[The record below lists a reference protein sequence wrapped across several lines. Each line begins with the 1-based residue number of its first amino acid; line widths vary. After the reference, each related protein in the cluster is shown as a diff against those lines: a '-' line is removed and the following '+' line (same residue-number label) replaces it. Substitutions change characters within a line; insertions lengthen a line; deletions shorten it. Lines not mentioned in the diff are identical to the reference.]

1 MRDDWFVR
9 GKVPMTKRE
18 VRAVSISALEL
29 SDDSIL
35 LDIGSGTGSI
45 SAEAAKVYPGL
56 YVAAFEKNP
65 EGVMLTREN
74 LRKAGAE
81 ERSQVI
87 SGEVPETLREWI
99 SGRIR
104 ERKPL
109 ATHAFL
115 GGTGGHMAE
124 VLDLLMKT
132 MPHIRIAANVIALE
146 SLQQLLDWT
155 GAHGI
160 TPEISQ
166 VQVSRGES
174 AGKYTMMRGQNPVWV
189 VSFTGK
195 ESSWKSADCAA
206 SVTGSLTG
214 KEGETF
220 TGIAGSDF
228 HKSGIR
234 EKTVQADQML
244 RDLRNLPEEELE
256 TEYQSLLHRARHLI
270 ISEEAMTAARKHWD
284 EGAMPL
290 GGLGSFQET
299 VVQLAGLGGTQ
310 EVQAE
315 KRALVVFCSD
325 NGIVEEGVSQ
335 TGQDVT
341 AKVARHMADHTGVSS
356 LMAKKAG
363 CDLFALDLGIACDM
377 DSSGMIDRKIF
388 HGTRSFL
395 SENAMSR
402 RETLA
407 AVLTGADMARVLK
420 DCGYQMILGGEMGIG
435 NTTTASAVTSLLLG
449 ADPEEVTGRGAGL
462 SDSGLKRKTVV
473 IREGICRRDPDPE
486 DITAVLSSVGGA
498 DIAGLTG
505 LILGCAA
512 AGLPMVL
519 DGFITLTAALAAYRI
534 CPEALSVMIP
544 SHIPA
549 EQGAE
554 RILSELPLSPAI
566 RAGLHLGEGTGAL
579 MLLPM
584 LDMALEVY
592 RRRVSF
598 DEMGVEAYQPL

>member
-1 MRDDWFVR
+1 MRDDWFTR
-9 GKVPMTKRE
+9 GKVPMTKQE

-29 SDDSIL
+29 SGDSIL

-45 SAEAAKVYPGL
+45 GAEAAKVYPGL
-56 YVAAFEKNP
+56 YVAAFERNP

-74 LRKAGAE
+74 LQKAGAE
-81 ERSQVI
+81 NRSEVI
-87 SGEVPETLREWI
+87 AGEVPETLREWI
-99 SGRIR
+99 LGRIR

-124 VLDLLMKT
+124 VLDLLAKT
-132 MPHIRIAANVIALE
+132 MPHIRIVANVIALE
-146 SLQQLLDWT
+146 TLEQLLGWT
-155 GAHGI
+155 GRHGI

-166 VQVSRGES
+166 VQISRGEM

-189 VSFTGK
+189 ISFSAG
-195 ESSWKSADCAA
+195 ENGWKK
-206 SVTGSLTG
+206 VQP
-214 KEGETF
+214 GEP
-220 TGIAGSDF
+220 AGSTEEAGDF
-228 HKSGIR
+228 HRGDILQKTNQIDR
-234 EKTVQADQML
+234 EL
-244 RDLRNLPEEELE
+244 RDFRGLTEDILE
-256 TEYQSLLHRARHLI
+256 KEYIKLVRSAGKRKL
-270 ISEEAMTAARKHWD
+270 SEEAAESAAKRWS

-290 GGLGSFQET
+290 GGLGGFQEI
-299 VVQLAGLGGTQ
+299 VVQLAGIAKTPD
-310 EVQAE
+310 VQME
-315 KRALVVFCSD
+315 NRALVVFCGD

-341 AKVARHMADHTGVSS
+341 AKVVHHMADHTGVSS

-363 CDLFALDLGIACDM
+363 RDLFALHLGTACDM
-377 DSSGMIDRKIF
+377 DSSGVIDRKIF
-388 HGTRSFL
+388 HGTRNFL
-395 SENAMSR
+395 RENAMSR
-402 RETLA
+402 KETLA
-407 AVLTGADMARVLK
+407 AILTGADMARVLK
-420 DCGYQMILGGEMGIG
+420 KCSYQMVLGGEMGIG
-435 NTTTASAVTSLLLG
+435 NTTTASAVTALLLG

-462 SDSGLKRKTVV
+462 SNSGLKRKTEV
-473 IREGICRRDPDPE
+473 IREGICRRDPDPA
-486 DITAVLSSVGGA
+486 DIPAVLSAFGGA

-505 LILGCAA
+505 LILGCAVE
-512 AGLPMVL
+512 GLPMVL
-519 DGFITLTAALAAYRI
+519 DGFITLAAALAAYRI

-554 RILSELPLSPAI
+554 KILSELPLSPAI

-598 DEMGVEAYQPL
+598 DEMEVEAYQPL

>member
-1 MRDDWFVR
+1 MRDDWFTR
-9 GKVPMTKRE
+9 GKVPMTKQE

-29 SDDSIL
+29 SGDSIL

-45 SAEAAKVYPGL
+45 GAEAVKVYPGL
-56 YVAAFEKNP
+56 YVAAFERNP

-74 LRKAGAE
+74 LQKAGAE
-81 ERSQVI
+81 NRSEVI
-87 SGEVPETLREWI
+87 AGEVPETLREWI
-99 SGRIR
+99 FGRIR

-124 VLDLLMKT
+124 VLDLLAKT
-132 MPHIRIAANVIALE
+132 MPHIRIVANVIALE
-146 SLQQLLDWT
+146 TLEQLLGWT
-155 GAHGI
+155 GRHGI

-166 VQVSRGES
+166 VQISRGEM

-189 VSFTGK
+189 ISFSAWENG
-195 ESSWKSADCAA
+195 WKK
-206 SVTGSLTG
+206 VQP
-214 KEGETF
+214 GEP
-220 TGIAGSDF
+220 AGSTEEAGDF
-228 HKSGIR
+228 HRGDILQKTNQIDR
-234 EKTVQADQML
+234 EL
-244 RDLRNLPEEELE
+244 RDFRGLTEDILEEEYIKLVR
-256 TEYQSLLHRARHLI
+256 SAGNRKP
-270 ISEEAMTAARKHWD
+270 SEEAEERAAKRWS

-290 GGLGSFQET
+290 GGLGSFQEI
-299 VVQLAGLGGTQ
+299 VVQLAGIAKTPD
-310 EVQAE
+310 VQME
-315 KRALVVFCSD
+315 NRALVVFCSD

-341 AKVARHMADHTGVSS
+341 AKVVHHMADHTGVSS

-377 DSSGMIDRKIF
+377 DPFGVIDRKLF
-388 HGTRSFL
+388 PGTKNFL
-395 SENAMSR
+395 RENAMSR
-402 RETLA
+402 KETLA
-407 AVLTGADMARVLK
+407 AILTGADMARVLK
-420 DCGYQMILGGEMGIG
+420 ECSYQMVLGGEMGIG
-435 NTTTASAVTSLLLG
+435 NTTTASAVTALLLG

-462 SDSGLKRKTVV
+462 SNSGLKRKTEV
-473 IREGICRRDPDPE
+473 IREGICRRDPDPA
-486 DITAVLSSVGGA
+486 DIPAVLSAFGGA

-512 AGLPMVL
+512 EGLPMIL
-519 DGFITLTAALAAYRI
+519 DGFITLAAALAAYRI

-554 RILSELPLSPAI
+554 KILSELPLSPAI

-598 DEMGVEAYQPL
+598 DEMEVEAYQPL

>member
-1 MRDDWFVR
+1 MRDDWFTR
-9 GKVPMTKRE
+9 GKVPMTKQE

-29 SDDSIL
+29 SGDSIL

-45 SAEAAKVYPGL
+45 GAEAAKVYPGL
-56 YVAAFEKNP
+56 YVAAFERNP

-74 LRKAGAE
+74 LQKAGAE
-81 ERSQVI
+81 NRSEVI
-87 SGEVPETLREWI
+87 AGEVPETLREWI
-99 SGRIR
+99 LGRIR

-124 VLDLLMKT
+124 VLDLLAKT
-132 MPHIRIAANVIALE
+132 MPHIRIVANVIALE
-146 SLQQLLDWT
+146 TLEQLLGWT
-155 GAHGI
+155 GRHGI

-166 VQVSRGES
+166 VQISRGEM

-189 VSFTGK
+189 ISFSAG
-195 ESSWKSADCAA
+195 ENGWKQ
-206 SVTGSLTG
+206 VQP
-214 KEGETF
+214 GEP
-220 TGIAGSDF
+220 AGSTEEAGDF
-228 HKSGIR
+228 HRGDILQKTNQIDR
-234 EKTVQADQML
+234 EL
-244 RDLRNLPEEELE
+244 RDFRDLTEDILEEEYIKLVR
-256 TEYQSLLHRARHLI
+256 SAGNRKP
-270 ISEEAMTAARKHWD
+270 SEEAEERAAKRWS

-290 GGLGSFQET
+290 GGLGGFQEI
-299 VVQLAGLGGTQ
+299 VVQLAGIAKTPD
-310 EVQAE
+310 VQME
-315 KRALVVFCSD
+315 NRALVVFCGD

-341 AKVARHMADHTGVSS
+341 AKVVHHMADHTGVSS

-377 DSSGMIDRKIF
+377 DSSGVIDRKIF
-388 HGTRSFL
+388 HGTRNFL
-395 SENAMSR
+395 RENAMSR
-402 RETLA
+402 KETLA
-407 AVLTGADMARVLK
+407 AILTGADMARVLK
-420 DCGYQMILGGEMGIG
+420 ECSYQMVLGGEMGIG
-435 NTTTASAVTSLLLG
+435 NTTTASAVTALLLG

-462 SDSGLKRKTVV
+462 SNSGLKRKTEV
-473 IREGICRRDPDPE
+473 IREGICRRDPDPA
-486 DITAVLSSVGGA
+486 DIPAVLSAFGGA

-512 AGLPMVL
+512 EGLPMVL
-519 DGFITLTAALAAYRI
+519 DGFITLAAALAAYRI

-554 RILSELPLSPAI
+554 KILSELPLSPAI

-598 DEMGVEAYQPL
+598 DEMEVEAYQPL

>member
-1 MRDDWFVR
+1 MRDDWFTR
-9 GKVPMTKRE
+9 GKVPMTKQE

-29 SDDSIL
+29 SGDSIL

-45 SAEAAKVYPGL
+45 GAEAVKVYPGL
-56 YVAAFEKNP
+56 YVAAFERNP

-74 LRKAGAE
+74 LQKAGAE
-81 ERSQVI
+81 NRSEVI
-87 SGEVPETLREWI
+87 AGEVPETLREWI
-99 SGRIR
+99 FGRIR

-124 VLDLLMKT
+124 VLDLLAKT
-132 MPHIRIAANVIALE
+132 MPHIRIVANVIALE
-146 SLQQLLDWT
+146 TLEQLLGWT
-155 GAHGI
+155 GRHGI

-166 VQVSRGES
+166 VQISRGEM

-189 VSFTGK
+189 ISFSAWENG
-195 ESSWKSADCAA
+195 WKK
-206 SVTGSLTG
+206 VQP
-214 KEGETF
+214 GEP
-220 TGIAGSDF
+220 AGSTEEAGDF
-228 HKSGIR
+228 HRGDILQKTNQIDR
-234 EKTVQADQML
+234 EL
-244 RDLRNLPEEELE
+244 RDFRGLTEDILEEEYIKLVR
-256 TEYQSLLHRARHLI
+256 SAGNRKP
-270 ISEEAMTAARKHWD
+270 SEEAEERAAKRWS

-290 GGLGSFQET
+290 GGLGSFQEI
-299 VVQLAGLGGTQ
+299 VVQLAGIAKTPD
-310 EVQAE
+310 VQME
-315 KRALVVFCSD
+315 NRALVVFCGD

-341 AKVARHMADHTGVSS
+341 AKVVHHMADHTGVSS

-377 DSSGMIDRKIF
+377 DPFGVIDRKLF
-388 HGTRSFL
+388 PGTKNFL
-395 SENAMSR
+395 RENAMSR
-402 RETLA
+402 KETLA
-407 AVLTGADMARVLK
+407 AILTGADMARVLK
-420 DCGYQMILGGEMGIG
+420 ECSYQMVLGGEMGIG
-435 NTTTASAVTSLLLG
+435 NTTTASAVTALLLG

-462 SDSGLKRKTVV
+462 SNSGLKRKTEV
-473 IREGICRRDPDPE
+473 IREGICRRDPDPA
-486 DITAVLSSVGGA
+486 DIPAVLSAFGGA

-512 AGLPMVL
+512 EGLPMIL
-519 DGFITLTAALAAYRI
+519 DGFITLAAALAAYRI

-554 RILSELPLSPAI
+554 KILSELPLSPAI

-598 DEMGVEAYQPL
+598 DEMEVEAYQPL

>member
-1 MRDDWFVR
+1 MRDDWFTR
-9 GKVPMTKRE
+9 GKVPMNKQE

-29 SDDSIL
+29 SGDSIL

-45 SAEAAKVYPGL
+45 GAEAAKVYPGL
-56 YVAAFEKNP
+56 YVAAFERNP

-74 LRKAGAE
+74 LQKAGAE
-81 ERSQVI
+81 NRSEVI
-87 SGEVPETLREWI
+87 AGEVPETLREWI
-99 SGRIR
+99 FGRIR

-124 VLDLLMKT
+124 VLDLLAKT
-132 MPHIRIAANVIALE
+132 MPHIRVVANVIALE
-146 SLQQLLDWT
+146 TLEQLLGWT
-155 GAHGI
+155 GRHGI

-166 VQVSRGES
+166 VQISRGEM

-189 VSFTGK
+189 ISFSAWENG
-195 ESSWKSADCAA
+195 WKK
-206 SVTGSLTG
+206 VQP
-214 KEGETF
+214 GEP
-220 TGIAGSDF
+220 AGSTEEAGDF
-228 HKSGIR
+228 HRGDILQKTNWIDR
-234 EKTVQADQML
+234 EL
-244 RDLRNLPEEELE
+244 RDFRDLTEDILEEEYIKLVR
-256 TEYQSLLHRARHLI
+256 SAGKRKL
-270 ISEEAMTAARKHWD
+270 SEEAAESAAERWS

-290 GGLGSFQET
+290 GGLGGFQEI
-299 VVQLAGLGGTQ
+299 VVQLAGIAKTPD
-310 EVQAE
+310 VQME
-315 KRALVVFCSD
+315 NRALVVFCGD

-341 AKVARHMADHTGVSS
+341 AKVVHHMADHTGVSS

-377 DSSGMIDRKIF
+377 DSSGVIDRKIF
-388 HGTRSFL
+388 HGTRNFL
-395 SENAMSR
+395 RENAMSR
-402 RETLA
+402 KETLA
-407 AVLTGADMARVLK
+407 AILTGADMARVLK
-420 DCGYQMILGGEMGIG
+420 ECSYQMVLGGEMGIG
-435 NTTTASAVTSLLLG
+435 NTTTASAVTALLLG

-462 SDSGLKRKTVV
+462 SNSGLKRKTEV
-473 IREGICRRDPDPE
+473 IREGICRRDPDPA
-486 DITAVLSSVGGA
+486 DIPAVLSAFGGA

-512 AGLPMVL
+512 EGLPMVL
-519 DGFITLTAALAAYRI
+519 DGFITLAAALAAYRI

-554 RILSELPLSPAI
+554 KILSELPLSPAI

-598 DEMGVEAYQPL
+598 DEMEVEAYQPL

>member
-1 MRDDWFVR
+1 MRDDWFAR
-9 GKVPMTKRE
+9 GKVPMTKQE

-29 SDDSIL
+29 SGDSIL

-45 SAEAAKVYPGL
+45 GAEAAKVYPGL

-65 EGVMLTREN
+65 EGVLLTREN
-74 LRKAGAE
+74 LQKAGAE
-81 ERSQVI
+81 SRSEVI
-87 SGEVPETLREWI
+87 VGEVPETLREWI
-99 SGRIR
+99 SARIR

-124 VLDLLMKT
+124 VLDLLAKA
-132 MPHIRIAANVIALE
+132 MPHIRIVANVIALE
-146 SLQQLLDWT
+146 TLEQLLGWT
-155 GAHGI
+155 GSHGI

-166 VQVSRGES
+166 VQISRGEMT
-174 AGKYTMMRGQNPVWV
+174 GKYTMMRGQNPVWV
-189 VSFTGK
+189 ISFSAG
-195 ESSWKSADCAA
+195 ENGWKQ
-206 SVTGSLTG
+206 VQP
-214 KEGETF
+214 GEP
-220 TGIAGSDF
+220 AGSTEEAGDF
-228 HKSGIR
+228 HRGDIR
-234 EKTVQADQML
+234 RKTNHVDRML
-244 RDLRNLPEEELE
+244 GDFRNLPEEKLE
-256 TEYQSLLHRARHLI
+256 EEYRNLIRAAGSLKL
-270 ISEEAMTAARKHWD
+270 SEEAAESAAKRWS

-290 GGLGSFQET
+290 GGLGSFQEI
-299 VVQLAGLGGTQ
+299 VVQLAGIAKTPD
-310 EVQAE
+310 VQME
-315 KRALVVFCSD
+315 NRALVVFCGD

-341 AKVARHMADHTGVSS
+341 AKVVHHMADHTGVSS

-377 DSSGMIDRKIF
+377 DSSGVIDRKIF
-388 HGTRSFL
+388 HGTRNFL
-395 SENAMSR
+395 RENAMSR
-402 RETLA
+402 KETLA
-407 AVLTGADMARVLK
+407 AILTGADMARVLK
-420 DCGYQMILGGEMGIG
+420 ECSYQMVLGGEMGIG
-435 NTTTASAVTSLLLG
+435 NTTTASAVTALLLG

-462 SDSGLKRKTVV
+462 SESGLKRKTEV
-473 IREGICRRDPDPE
+473 IREGICRRDPDPA
-486 DITAVLSSVGGA
+486 DITAVISSFGGA

-512 AGLPMVL
+512 AGLPVVL
-519 DGFITLTAALAAYRI
+519 DGFITLAAALAAYRI
-534 CPEALSVMIP
+534 CPEALLVMIP
-544 SHIPA
+544 SHVPA

-554 RILSELPLSPAI
+554 RIFSELPLSPAI

-598 DEMGVEAYQPL
+598 DEMEVEAYQPL

>member
-1 MRDDWFVR
+1 MRDDWFTR
-9 GKVPMTKRE
+9 GKVPMTKQE

-29 SDDSIL
+29 SGDSIL

-45 SAEAAKVYPGL
+45 GAEAVKVYPGL
-56 YVAAFEKNP
+56 YVAAFERNP

-74 LRKAGAE
+74 LQKAGAE
-81 ERSQVI
+81 NRSEVI
-87 SGEVPETLREWI
+87 AGEVPETLREWI
-99 SGRIR
+99 LGRIR

-124 VLDLLMKT
+124 VLDLLAKT
-132 MPHIRIAANVIALE
+132 MPHIRIVANVIALE
-146 SLQQLLDWT
+146 TLEQLLGWT
-155 GAHGI
+155 GRHGI

-166 VQVSRGES
+166 VQISRGEM

-189 VSFTGK
+189 ISFSAWENG
-195 ESSWKSADCAA
+195 WKK
-206 SVTGSLTG
+206 VQP
-214 KEGETF
+214 GEP
-220 TGIAGSDF
+220 AGSTEEAGDF
-228 HKSGIR
+228 HRGDILQKTNQIDR
-234 EKTVQADQML
+234 EL
-244 RDLRNLPEEELE
+244 RDFRGLTEDILE
-256 TEYQSLLHRARHLI
+256 KEYIKLVRSAGKRKL
-270 ISEEAMTAARKHWD
+270 SEEAAESAAKRWS

-290 GGLGSFQET
+290 GGLGGFQEI
-299 VVQLAGLGGTQ
+299 VVQLAGIAKTPD
-310 EVQAE
+310 VQME
-315 KRALVVFCSD
+315 NRALVVFCGD

-341 AKVARHMADHTGVSS
+341 AKVVHHMADHTGVSS

-377 DSSGMIDRKIF
+377 DSSGVIDRKFF
-388 HGTRSFL
+388 HGTRNFL
-395 SENAMSR
+395 RENAMSR
-402 RETLA
+402 KETLA
-407 AVLTGADMARVLK
+407 AILTGADMARVLK
-420 DCGYQMILGGEMGIG
+420 ECSYQMVLGGEMGIG
-435 NTTTASAVTSLLLG
+435 NTTTASAVTALLLG

-462 SDSGLKRKTVV
+462 SNSGLKRKTEV
-473 IREGICRRDPDPE
+473 IREGICRRDPDPA
-486 DITAVLSSVGGA
+486 DIPAVLSAFGGA

-512 AGLPMVL
+512 EGLPMVL
-519 DGFITLTAALAAYRI
+519 DGFITLAAALAAYRI

-554 RILSELPLSPAI
+554 KILSELPLSPAI

-598 DEMGVEAYQPL
+598 DEMEVEAYQPL

>member
-1 MRDDWFVR
+1 MRDDWFTR
-9 GKVPMTKRE
+9 GKVPMTKQE

-29 SDDSIL
+29 SGDSIL

-45 SAEAAKVYPGL
+45 GAEAAKVYPGL
-56 YVAAFEKNP
+56 YVAAFERNP

-74 LRKAGAE
+74 LQKAGAE
-81 ERSQVI
+81 NRSEVI
-87 SGEVPETLREWI
+87 AGEVPETLREWI
-99 SGRIR
+99 LGRIR

-109 ATHAFL
+109 VTHAFL

-124 VLDLLMKT
+124 VLDLLAKT
-132 MPHIRIAANVIALE
+132 MPHIRIVANVIALE
-146 SLQQLLDWT
+146 TLEQLLGWT
-155 GAHGI
+155 GRHGI

-166 VQVSRGES
+166 VQISRGEM

-189 VSFTGK
+189 ISFSAWENG
-195 ESSWKSADCAA
+195 WKK
-206 SVTGSLTG
+206 VQP
-214 KEGETF
+214 GEP
-220 TGIAGSDF
+220 AGSTEEAGDF
-228 HKSGIR
+228 HRGDILQKTNQIDR
-234 EKTVQADQML
+234 EL
-244 RDLRNLPEEELE
+244 RDFRDLTEDILEEEYIKLVR
-256 TEYQSLLHRARHLI
+256 SAGKRKL
-270 ISEEAMTAARKHWD
+270 SEEAAESAAKRWS

-290 GGLGSFQET
+290 GGLGGFQEI
-299 VVQLAGLGGTQ
+299 VVQLAGIAKTPD
-310 EVQAE
+310 VQME
-315 KRALVVFCSD
+315 NRALVVFCSD

-341 AKVARHMADHTGVSS
+341 AKVVHHMADHTGVSS

-377 DSSGMIDRKIF
+377 DSSGVIDRKIF
-388 HGTRSFL
+388 HGTRNFL
-395 SENAMSR
+395 RENAMSR
-402 RETLA
+402 KETLA
-407 AVLTGADMARVLK
+407 AILTGADMARVLK
-420 DCGYQMILGGEMGIG
+420 ECSYQMVLGGEMGIG
-435 NTTTASAVTSLLLG
+435 NTTTASAVTALLLG

-462 SDSGLKRKTVV
+462 SNSGLKRKTEV
-473 IREGICRRDPDPE
+473 IREGICRRDPDPA
-486 DITAVLSSVGGA
+486 DIPAVLSAFGGA

-512 AGLPMVL
+512 EGLPMVL
-519 DGFITLTAALAAYRI
+519 DGFITLAAALAAYRI

-554 RILSELPLSPAI
+554 KILSELPLSPAI

-598 DEMGVEAYQPL
+598 DEMEVEAYQPL